1 MVLYGAGMTAVREQA
16 GTSGGGRRALLG
28 QLLRYAFTGGLAS
41 IVNIG
46 IYWVLAARERV
57 DPNLAWAAGFAAAML
72 VGYVVHSRWS
82 FRGHGRRDN
91 LARTGG
97 RFVVVS
103 LLSFALNSLWVW
115 LLVRT
120 LGWPIWS
127 PYPLVLGVTPFAV
140 FWLNRCWVF
149 E

>member
-1 MVLYGAGMTAVREQA
+1 MTVRGMA
-16 GTSGGGRRALLG
+16 GGRGELIG
-28 QLLRYAFTGGLAS
+28 QLFRYALTGGLAS

-46 IYWVLAARERV
+46 VYWLLAMRGMH
-57 DPNLAWAAGFAAAML
+57 PNLAWTIGFASAVI
-72 VGYVVHSRWS
+72 VGYIVHSRWS

-103 LLSFALNSLWVW
+103 LVSFAANQFWVW
-115 LLVRT
+115 LLVRHFG
-120 LGWPIWS
+120 LPIWA
-127 PYPLVLGVTPFAV
+127 PYPPVLLVTPLLV
-140 FWLNRCWVF
+140 FSLNRRWVF

>member
-1 MVLYGAGMTAVREQA
+1 MAEHGMTDQAARGPRRE
-16 GTSGGGRRALLG
+16 LFG
-28 QLLRYAFTGGLAS
+28 QLVRYALTGGLAS

-46 IYWVLAARERV
+46 VYWLLAARGM
-57 DPNLAWAAGFAAAML
+57 DPNLAWGVGFVSAVV
-72 VGYVVHSRWS
+72 VGYIVHSRWS

-103 LLSFALNSLWVW
+103 LVSFAANQFWVW
-115 LLVRT
+115 LFVQH
-120 LGWPIWS
+120 LGLPLWA
-127 PYPLVLGVTPFAV
+127 PYPPVLLVTPLLV
-140 FWLNRCWVF
+140 FWLNRRWVF

>member
-1 MVLYGAGMTAVREQA
+1 MTTTRLIGKHEEVA
-16 GTSGGGRRALLG
+16 G
-28 QLLRYAFTGGLAS
+28 QLVRYALTGGLAS

-46 IYWVLAARERV
+46 VYWLLAAKGM
-57 DPNLAWAAGFAAAML
+57 DPNLAWTIGFAAAVL

-103 LLSFALNSLWVW
+103 LVSFALNQLWVW
-115 LLVRT
+115 LLVVHFG
-120 LGWPIWS
+120 LPLWA
-127 PYPLVLGVTPFAV
+127 PYPLVLGVTPLIVFA
-140 FWLNRCWVF
+140 LNRRWVF
-149 E
+149 A

>member
-1 MVLYGAGMTAVREQA
+1 MKKSVLIERHSELG
-16 GTSGGGRRALLG
+16 G
-28 QLLRYAFTGGLAS
+28 QLVRYALTGGLAS

-46 IYWVLAARERV
+46 VYWLLAARGM
-57 DPNLAWAAGFAAAML
+57 DPNLAWAFGFAAAVA

-103 LLSFALNSLWVW
+103 LVSFGLNQLWVW
-115 LLVRT
+115 LLVQR
-120 LGWPIWS
+120 LDLPLWAPS
-127 PYPLVLGVTPFAV
+127 PLVLGVTPFVV
-140 FWLNRCWVF
+140 FALNRKWVF
-149 E
+149 G

>member
-1 MVLYGAGMTAVREQA
+1 MDWI
-16 GTSGGGRRALLG
+16 LG
-28 QLLRYAFTGGLAS
+28 QYRRHGPLIGQLVRYFLTGGLAS

-46 IYWVLAARERV
+46 VYLGLDDAGVDERI
-57 DPNLAWAAGFAAAML
+57 AWTIGFLCAVA
-72 VGYVVHSRWS
+72 VGYVVHSRFS

-103 LLSFALNSLWVW
+103 LISYGLNLFWVW
-115 LLVRT
+115 LLVT
-120 LGWPIWS
+120 HMALPTWAPI
-127 PYPLVLGVTPFAV
+127 PLVLGVTPLFI
-140 FWLNRCWVF
+140 FSLNRRWVF